1 MSPQRGR
8 WPVSDA
14 AAPPGREDT
23 WSPSDAGEAV
33 FRAGL
38 PWEPTHH
45 GFIGFLA
52 SLGFHPLDRPS
63 DLSSKGPEVV
73 TAGSQSLGVPSCRRA
88 LKAPGTGLASDGSP
102 YTGG

>member
-14 AAPPGREDT
+14 AAAPGREDT

-38 PWEPTHH
+38 PWKPTHH
-45 GFIGFLA
+45 GFIGFPA
-52 SLGFHPLDRPS
+52 SPGFRPLR
-63 DLSSKGPEVV
+63 
-73 TAGSQSLGVPSCRRA
+73 QA
-88 LKAPGTGLASDGSP
+88 L
-102 YTGG
+102 